1 MFTRN
6 RKFLHL
12 HHNCVA
18 LELVTSL
25 WLKKLKSS
33 NSAKIPLDIF
43 FYFLES
49 LKSSKMSSGFD
60 YFVTI
65 YDH

>member
-25 WLKKLKSS
+25 WLEKLKSS

-43 FYFLES
+43 LFLG
-49 LKSSKMSSGFD
+49 KFKIIQNVFW
-60 YFVTI
+60 F
-65 YDH
+65 